1 MLSPYLPEHEIPK
14 STIIVNTAISTIV
27 VYLILGDVLLILTLW
42 SLGVFVFLG
51 LIALSWFSVS
61 LDEGLNPW
69 IDETEMDWASIFTTK
84 HYNTWLYI
92 NDAGLWLT
100 LNTFFFL
107 PLSLSLVT
115 YLVDPLTGLGLTI
128 GSLILSSGI
137 LVGIHLVFTKREVAS
152 ARAAVTTQNNLNK
165 LQKNSQT
172 STTAI

>member
-14 STIIVNTAISTIV
+14 SIIMVNTAILTIA
-27 VYLILGDVLLILTLW
+27 VYLILGDVLLTLTLW
-42 SLGVFVFLG
+42 SLGVLIFFG

-61 LDEGLNPW
+61 FDEGVNPW

-115 YLVDPLTGLGLTI
+115 CLIDPLTGLGLTV
-128 GSLILSSGI
+128 GSFILSSGI
-137 LVGIHLVFTKREVAS
+137 LVGFHLVFTKREVAS
-152 ARAAVTTQNNLNK
+152 PQ
-165 LQKNSQT
+165 
-172 STTAI
+172 

>member
-14 STIIVNTAISTIV
+14 SIIMVNTAILTIA
-27 VYLILGDVLLILTLW
+27 VYLILGDVLLTLTLW
-42 SLGVFVFLG
+42 SLGVLIFFG

-61 LDEGLNPW
+61 FDEGVNPW

-84 HYNTWLYI
+84 HYSTWLYI

-115 YLVDPLTGLGLTI
+115 CLIDPLTGLGLTV
-128 GSLILSSGI
+128 GSFILSSGI
-137 LVGIHLVFTKREVAS
+137 LVGFHLVFTKREVAS
-152 ARAAVTTQNNLNK
+152 PQ
-165 LQKNSQT
+165 
-172 STTAI
+172 